1 MSFKQDLK
9 KGIKYLI
16 ESQKKIY
23 VTPAN
28 IGINEMFQNKVI
40 LITGG
45 SDGLGLEMA
54 KRFDA
59 SGANV
64 VITGR
69 NEEKLKKAVS
79 ILKNTSYFVN
89 DIQNIN
95 SHDELINYILKK
107 YNKINVLINNAGV
120 SKHEKDFLTVTEEN
134 FDEQFNINL
143 KGAYF
148 LTQNIIKRL
157 KKEEKESFNVIFIS
171 SERGS
176 QCDYLPYGLTK
187 IAINSLVEG
196 LSCRFVREGIR
207 VNAIAP
213 GVTCSNLVKKDK
225 TSNLATQQ
233 YISERYF
240 VPEEVAEVA
249 LFLASDYAKCISG
262 EIIHTNMGNHLNPYF
277 K

>member
-9 KGIKYLI
+9 KGIKYVI
-16 ESQKKIY
+16 NSKKKIY
-23 VTPAN
+23 VTTAN
-28 IGINEMFQNKVI
+28 IGINEMFKGKVV

-54 KRFDA
+54 KKFDE

-64 VITGR
+64 IITGR
-69 NEEKLKKAVS
+69 NEKKLKTAVS
-79 ILKNTSYFVN
+79 TLKNASYFVN
-89 DIQNIN
+89 DVQNIN
-95 SHDELINYILKK
+95 SHNELIDYILKK
-107 YNKINVLINNAGV
+107 YHKINVLINNAGV
-120 SKHEKDFLTVTEEN
+120 SKHEKDFLTVTEET
-134 FDEQFNINL
+134 FDEQFSINL

-157 KKEEKESFNVIFIS
+157 KNEEKKDFNVLFIS

-196 LSCRFVREGIR
+196 LSCRFVGEGIR
-207 VNAIAP
+207 INGIAP

-225 TSNLATQQ
+225 TGNLATQQ

-249 LFLASDYAKCISG
+249 LFLTSEYARCISG
-262 EIIHTNMGNHLNPYF
+262 EIVHTNMGNHLNPYF